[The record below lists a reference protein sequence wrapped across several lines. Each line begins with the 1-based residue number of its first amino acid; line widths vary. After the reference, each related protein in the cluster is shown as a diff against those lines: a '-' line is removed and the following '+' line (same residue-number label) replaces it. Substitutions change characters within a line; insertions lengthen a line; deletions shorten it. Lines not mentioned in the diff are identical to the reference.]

1 MSEETK
7 KEERVPQECP
17 FMNQL
22 CRLKKCELY
31 MLSTEKCVFY
41 MLPLLMSEKQGKD
54 KCCEIPTTPSVDSKQ
69 VKKNTTKSSGKT

>member
-22 CRLKKCELY
+22 CRLKRCELY
-31 MLSTEKCVFY
+31 MLSTEKCAFY
-41 MLPLLMSEKQGKD
+41 MLPLLMLEKN
-54 KCCEIPTTPSVDSKQ
+54 VDSKQ
-69 VKKNTTKSSGKT
+69 DKKKIKKTEENT

>member
-22 CRLKKCELY
+22 CRLKRCELY
-31 MLSTEKCVFY
+31 MLSTEKCAFY
-41 MLPLLMSEKQGKD
+41 MLPLLMLEKN
-54 KCCEIPTTPSVDSKQ
+54 VDSKQ
-69 VKKNTTKSSGKT
+69 DKKKIKKTEEKT